1 MPMTTSPSPTPPAG
15 DALPLPKPFRDPI
28 SPEEFREIATATP
41 GRTILL
47 LRHAQRPSIAKDD
60 PTFGEH
66 LGLTEAGEQAALDL
80 GRRLRGLGPSAFAA
94 SPMRRTRET
103 AHTVARGMERHD
115 ALVHDAPVAGLGGLW
130 ITDLAATHRQYAEE
144 GSAAATDRYLRDG
157 RFDGYRSV
165 ADGTRRM
172 ADWFVTTDF
181 GERHALVF
189 SHDIFIAAFL
199 QGLGVRQ
206 FDSAHW
212 VGYLQGAAL
221 AQDSDGSW
229 SAFYCVPD
237 KLNFTTAFFQ

>member
-1 MPMTTSPSPTPPAG
+1 MA
-15 DALPLPKPFRDPI
+15 R
-28 SPEEFREIATATP
+28 IASARRRVP
-41 GRTILL
+41 GTYTRAKVSV
-47 LRHAQRPSIAKDD
+47 LRDD
-60 PTFGEH
+60 PS
-66 LGLTEAGEQAALDL
+66 L
-80 GRRLRGLGPSAFAA
+80 P
-94 SPMRRTRET
+94 
-103 AHTVARGMERHD
+103 
-115 ALVHDAPVAGLGGLW
+115 
-130 ITDLAATHRQYAEE
+130 
-144 GSAAATDRYLRDG
+144 
-157 RFDGYRSV
+157 GYRSV

-172 ADWFVTTDF
+172 ADWFATTDF